1 MCYCYC
7 GTTFVSTT
15 CCKAFI
21 AAFIQA
27 FVARPASL
35 SRPLSCTC
43 VPVTCCA
50 QTLLPDQSSWFNTG
64 VYSLELLIHQ
74 RLRRHPCLTKDPTRA
89 QLFYIPFYA
98 CECPA
103 QARAFTA

>member
-1 MCYCYC
+1 M
-7 GTTFVSTT
+7 T
-15 CCKAFI
+15 
-21 AAFIQA
+21 
-27 FVARPASL
+27 L
-35 SRPLSCTC
+35 LL
-43 VPVTCCA
+43 

-103 QARAFTA
+103 RGRTFPSGSSHLRVGACLPGSKRPLGCAPVDKPAQEHKPGVARLCMVEA